1 MEDRRSP
8 RTGPPGPRRD
18 PGRLPLGQVNPGQQI
33 LDVETKLL
41 THAIRIAAFNTIT
54 ALVRDLRVHTG
65 YACAD
70 HEAHTLIRSE
80 MPSVS
85 KVPKTIAHDALLA
98 KSCSVLFCPLTR
110 GRIV

>member
-1 MEDRRSP
+1 M
-8 RTGPPGPRRD
+8 
-18 PGRLPLGQVNPGQQI
+18 NPGQQI

-54 ALVRDLRVHTG
+54 ALVRDLRVHSG